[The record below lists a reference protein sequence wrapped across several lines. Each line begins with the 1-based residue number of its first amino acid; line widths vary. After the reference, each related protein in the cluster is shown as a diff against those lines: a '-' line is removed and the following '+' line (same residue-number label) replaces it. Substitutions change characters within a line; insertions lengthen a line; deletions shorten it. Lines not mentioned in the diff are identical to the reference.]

1 MVIRVP
7 PEAGPRLGL
16 TRSNVG
22 VYRRSSPEGSGETAG
37 AQQGR
42 ATAPARKERER
53 EGGGQLTYHEAVEL
67 LRLRAEV
74 SRAVA
79 DAELRGP
86 RWRAGHQRLLHLT
99 HDPRGRVG
107 SGRRSGPGARP
118 QAGGEAQRPHSRTHL
133 SALTYSVG
141 MALQRTPATRTPT
154 SREVR
159 PRFSPTMVIRVPPS
173 LGPMSG
179 WICGAGGE
187 AGG

>member
-1 MVIRVP
+1 MP

-22 VYRRSSPEGSGETAG
+22 VYGRSSPEGSGETAG
-37 AQQGR
+37 AQQGQ
-42 ATAPARKERER
+42 ATAPARKEWER
-53 EGGGQLTYHEAVEL
+53 EGGGQPTYHETVEL

-79 DAELRGP
+79 DAELRRP
-86 RWRAGHQRLLHLT
+86 WWRAGHQRLLHLT
-99 HDPRGRVG
+99 HDPRGRVR
-107 SGRRSGPGARP
+107 SEVRPGRPATGC
-118 QAGGEAQRPHSRTHL
+118 GEAQRPHSRTHL
-133 SALTYSVG
+133 SALTYSAG
-141 MALQRTPATRTPT
+141 MELQRTPATRRPT